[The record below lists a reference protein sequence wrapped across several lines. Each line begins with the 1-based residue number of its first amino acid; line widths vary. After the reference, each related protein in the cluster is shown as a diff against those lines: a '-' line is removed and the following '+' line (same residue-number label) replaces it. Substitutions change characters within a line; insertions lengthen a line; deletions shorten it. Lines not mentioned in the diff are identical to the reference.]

1 MRSPFAF
8 AYHSDYRPTGVSLF
22 FCACGV
28 HAPHAIESAP
38 MKVAIVGLPQA
49 GKRTLFTLLTG
60 RSIPASRRPEEPVEG
75 VAAVRDPRVDALA
88 RLCRPEKTT
97 YAENRFVL
105 APDMPYN
112 EHGRGWLEAVRKC
125 DLVCLVVRA
134 FVSDAVYHPADSVN
148 AERDR
153 RYLQSELLL
162 ADMEIADKR
171 LQRLDKEKRAG
182 LRPDQKI
189 EESALRK
196 CMAALED
203 GRPACEAALEEHE
216 SAALRSLEL
225 VSALPVLC
233 VFNVSESDLK
243 TDFGPRSLA
252 VSCQIEAEIMAIED
266 PGERSAFL
274 QAAGL
279 ESSGLD
285 RMNTAVYDALGLMS
299 FYTQG
304 PDECR
309 AWTIR
314 KGDTAPVAGGKIHK
328 DIQKGFIRVEV
339 IRFED
344 FVAAGSEEKARES
357 GKVQTRGRDYA
368 MQDGDIC
375 HFLQNV

>member
-1 MRSPFAF
+1 
-8 AYHSDYRPTGVSLF
+8 
-22 FCACGV
+22 
-28 HAPHAIESAP
+28 

-60 RSIPASRRPEEPVEG
+60 REVPASRKPEEAVEG
-75 VAAVRDPRVDALA
+75 VAAVRDVRVDELA
-88 RLCRPEKTT
+88 RLCRPEKTV

-134 FVSDAVYHPADSVN
+134 FVSDAVYHPAGSVN

-153 RYLQSELLL
+153 TYLQGELLL
-162 ADMEIADKR
+162 ADMEIVDKR
-171 LQRLDKEKRAG
+171 LQRIEKEKRAG
-182 LRPDQKI
+182 LRPDQKV

-196 CMAALED
+196 CMTTLEG
-203 GRPACEAALEEHE
+203 GRPASEAPLEEHE
-216 SAALRSLEL
+216 AASLRSLEL
-225 VSALPVLC
+225 VSLLPVLC

-243 TDFGPRSLA
+243 SDFGPRSLA
-252 VSCQIEAEIMAIED
+252 VSCQIESEIMAMED
-266 PGERSAFL
+266 PAERSGFL

-285 RMNTAVYDALGLMS
+285 RVNAAVYDALGLMS

-304 PDECR
+304 SDECR

-314 KGDTAPVAGGKIHK
+314 KGDTAPVAGGKIHR

-344 FVAAGSEEKARES
+344 FVAAGTEEKAREL
-357 GKVQTRGRDYA
+357 GKIQTRGKDYVL
-368 MQDGDIC
+368 QDGDIC
-375 HFLQNV
+375 HFLHNA